1 MCHVTHIMFPILFS
15 IGPVHIFSFSIF
27 LVLSWVIFSFMFWK
41 ALRRVV
47 EDEQQIFDL
56 MFYST
61 LAAVLASR
69 LTFVAFHWQLFAD
82 TPLKIFAFW
91 VQPGL
96 SLYGGL
102 FGCIMTLLFKMRQYK
117 LRLAFISDA
126 LAFSLP
132 SAFLIGQVGSLLDGT
147 VIGKETNLPFTV
159 RYAGHIGARHP
170 VQIYIMLTLILIIAL
185 LLLLQKKAVKD
196 SWSFGIMG
204 IWFFLLYSLSMF
216 VLEFLQESSVYF
228 SYLSANQ
235 WVLIAVFAQT
245 LGAFY
250 VRGGGREY
258 FRPKFRKV
266 QTSVL
271 QKLKGIYAK
280 FPIRRS

>member
-1 MCHVTHIMFPILFS
+1 MFPILFS

-27 LVLSWVIFSFMFWK
+27 LVLSWVFFSFIFWK

-61 LAAVLASR
+61 LVSIIASR

-102 FGCIMTLLFKMRQYK
+102 FGCIVTLLFKMKQYK

-132 SAFLIGQVGSLLDGT
+132 GALLVGEIGSLLDGSE
-147 VIGKETNLPFTV
+147 IGKVTSLPFAV
-159 RYAGHIGARHP
+159 GYVGQLGLRHP
-170 VQIYIMLTLILIIAL
+170 IQLYRMIVLGLIIGILI
-185 LLLLQKKAVKD
+185 LLQKKAVKD
-196 SWSFGIMG
+196 KWPYGLMG
-204 IWFFLLYSLSMF
+204 LWFFLLYSLSMF

-271 QKLKGIYAK
+271 QKLKGIYA
-280 FPIRRS
+280 R

>member
-1 MCHVTHIMFPILFS
+1 MFPILFS

-27 LVLSWVIFSFMFWK
+27 LVLSWVIFSFIFWK

-47 EDEQQIFDL
+47 DDEQQIFDL

-61 LAAVLASR
+61 LVAIVASR
-69 LTFVAFHWQLFAD
+69 LTFVAFHWSLFAD

-96 SLYGGL
+96 SLYGGM
-102 FGCIMTLLFKMRQYK
+102 FGCIVTLLFKVRQYK

-132 SAFLIGQVGSLLDGT
+132 FAILVGEIGSFLDGT
-147 VIGKETNLPFTV
+147 EVGKETSLPWAV
-159 RYAGHIGARHP
+159 RYVGHLGSRHP
-170 VQIYIMLTLILIIAL
+170 IQLYAIVLLIVIMSVLV
-185 LLLLQKKAVKD
+185 LLQKKAVKD
-196 SWSFGIMG
+196 KWPYGLMG
-204 IWFFLLYSLSMF
+204 IWFFLLYSPSLF
-216 VLEFLQESSVYF
+216 GLEFIKESSVYF

-258 FRPKFRKV
+258 FRPKFRGV
-266 QTSVL
+266 QTFVL

>member
-1 MCHVTHIMFPILFS
+1 MYPILFS
-15 IGPVHIFSFSIF
+15 IGSIHIFSFSIF
-27 LVLSWVIFSFMFWK
+27 LVLSWMVFSFVFWK
-41 ALRRVV
+41 TLRRNVS
-47 EDEQQIFDL
+47 DEQQVFDL

-61 LAAVLASR
+61 LVSIVASR
-69 LTFVAFHWQLFAD
+69 LTFVAFHWSLFAD

-96 SLYGGL
+96 SFYGAL
-102 FGCIMTLLFKMRQYK
+102 FGCIVTLLFKMKQYK

-132 SAFLIGQVGSLLDGT
+132 SALLVGEIGSLLDGT
-147 VIGKETNLPFTV
+147 VVGKVTNLPWAV
-159 RYAGHIGARHP
+159 RYVGQLGTRHP
-170 VQIYIMLTLILIIAL
+170 IQIYIMIVLAVIIGLLII
-185 LLLLQKKAVKD
+185 LQKKAMKD
-196 SWSFGIMG
+196 KWPYGLMG
-204 IWFFLLYSLSMF
+204 IWFFLLYSMSMF
-216 VLEFLQESSVYF
+216 ALEFVSESGVYF

-258 FRPKFRKV
+258 VRPKFRAI
-266 QTSVL
+266 QSSVV
-271 QKLKGIYAK
+271 QKLKDIYAK
-280 FPIRRS
+280 FPNRRS

>member
-1 MCHVTHIMFPILFS
+1 MFPILFS

-27 LVLSWVIFSFMFWK
+27 LVLSWVIFSFIFWK
-41 ALRRVV
+41 TLRRNVS
-47 EDEQQIFDL
+47 DEQQVFDL
-56 MFYST
+56 MFYSS
-61 LAAVLASR
+61 LVAIVASR
-69 LTFVAFHWQLFAD
+69 LTFVVFHWSLFAD
-82 TPLKIFAFW
+82 TPLKIFAVW

-96 SLYGGL
+96 SFYGAL
-102 FGCIMTLLFKMRQYK
+102 FGCIVTLLFKVRQYK

-126 LAFSLP
+126 LAFSFP
-132 SAFLIGQVGSLLDGT
+132 SALLVGEIGSLLDGT
-147 VIGKETNLPFTV
+147 VIGKATNFPWAV
-159 RYAGHIGARHP
+159 RYVGHLGSRHP
-170 VQIYIMLTLILIIAL
+170 VQIYAMVILIVIISVL
-185 LLLLQKKAVKD
+185 VLLQKKAEKD
-196 SWSFGIMG
+196 KWPYGLMG
-204 IWFFLLYSLSMF
+204 VWFFLLYSLSMF

-266 QTSVL
+266 QTFVL

-280 FPIRRS
+280 FSKRRS

>member
-1 MCHVTHIMFPILFS
+1 MYHVTLTMYPILFS
-15 IGPVHIFSFSIF
+15 IGSVHIFSFSIF
-27 LVLSWVIFSFMFWK
+27 LVVSWVVFSFIFWK
-41 ALRRVV
+41 SLRRVV
-47 EDEQQIFDL
+47 SDEQQIFDL

-61 LAAVLASR
+61 LMSLFASR

-102 FGCIMTLLFKMRQYK
+102 FGGIATLLFKMKQYK

-132 SAFLIGQVGSLLDGT
+132 SALLAGEIGSLLDGT
-147 VIGKETNLPFTV
+147 VVGKATNLPWAV
-159 RYAGHIGARHP
+159 RYVGHLGLRHP
-170 VQIYIMLTLILIIAL
+170 IQVYMIVL
-185 LLLLQKKAVKD
+185 LLVIISLIVFLQKKAVKAK
-196 SWSFGIMG
+196 WPYGFIG
-204 IWFFLLYSLSMF
+204 IWFFLLYSVSMF

-235 WVLIAVFAQT
+235 WVLIAIFAET

-258 FRPKFRKV
+258 FRLKFR
-266 QTSVL
+266 SVHTFVF
-271 QKLKGIYAK
+271 QKLKCAYAK
-280 FPIRRS
+280 FSIRRS

>member
-1 MCHVTHIMFPILFS
+1 MFPILFS
-15 IGPVHIFSFSIF
+15 IGSIHIFSFSVF
-27 LVLSWVIFSFMFWK
+27 LVLSWVIFSFIFWK
-41 ALRRVV
+41 SLRRNVS
-47 EDEQQIFDL
+47 DEQQIFDL

-61 LAAVLASR
+61 LVSIFASR
-69 LTFVAFHWQLFAD
+69 LTFVLFHWSLFAE

-96 SLYGGL
+96 SLYGAL
-102 FGCIMTLLFKMRQYK
+102 FGCIVTLLFKMRQYK

-132 SAFLIGQVGSLLDGT
+132 SALLVGEIGSLLDGT
-147 VIGKETNLPFTV
+147 VIGKATNLPFAV
-159 RYAGHIGARHP
+159 LYVGHLGSRHP
-170 VQIYIMLTLILIIAL
+170 VQIYAMVVLTAIISL
-185 LLLLQKKAVKD
+185 LVLLQKKAEKD
-196 SWSFGIMG
+196 KWSYGLMG

-235 WVLIAVFAQT
+235 WVLIAIFAQT

-258 FRPKFRKV
+258 FRPKFRSV
-266 QTSVL
+266 QTFVL
-271 QKLKGIYAK
+271 QKLKGAYA
-280 FPIRRS
+280 R